1 MRVPLDGID
10 RLPTLPKRQ
19 TPVREHNYALDVL
32 TSASHPRNHDQ
43 EQEFLMRSKLAI
55 SALVAASL
63 FGATAIAS
71 AQTEPMQPGASD
83 QGNAGSKMAPGKM
96 KSNNMKQGAT
106 TGMAPQGMKP
116 GSVDE
121 SKRGGRSTARN
132 PSGN

>member
-1 MRVPLDGID
+1 
-10 RLPTLPKRQ
+10 
-19 TPVREHNYALDVL
+19 
-32 TSASHPRNHDQ
+32 
-43 EQEFLMRSKLAI
+43 MRSKLAI

-83 QGNAGSKMAPGKM
+83 QGNAGSEMAPGKM
-96 KSNNMKQGAT
+96 KSNNMKQGTT

-121 SKRGGRSTARN
+121 SKPGGRLTART

>member
-1 MRVPLDGID
+1 
-10 RLPTLPKRQ
+10 
-19 TPVREHNYALDVL
+19 
-32 TSASHPRNHDQ
+32 
-43 EQEFLMRSKLAI
+43 MRSKLAI

-83 QGNAGSKMAPGKM
+83 QSNAGSKMAPGKM

-121 SKRGGRSTARN
+121 SKPGGRSTARN